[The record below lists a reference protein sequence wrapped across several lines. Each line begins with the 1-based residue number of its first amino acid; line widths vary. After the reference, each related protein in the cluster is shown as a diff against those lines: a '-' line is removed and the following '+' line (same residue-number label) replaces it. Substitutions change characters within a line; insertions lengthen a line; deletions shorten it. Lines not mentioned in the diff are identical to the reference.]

1 MTTANPVPEH
11 PDPESLPADA
21 HRPRERGPR
30 TAALVCFTA
39 AVAVANAATFHLP
52 LIPVGFGLSA
62 TAGTLGVG
70 LIALYMAWLRSFRS
84 PTLVV
89 AAIATAAVVS
99 CLTGSPIGIA
109 WGVAYLIAEAVGAL
123 SWQPLVVLGAS
134 RWRVVAGLGLASLVD
149 TVVFVTLLR
158 LTMPVTVPGQ
168 LLGKASVA
176 ILTVVLAWS
185 VLTAWRH
192 RHPLAP
198 SPGGDSTGSDPSGGR
213 HG

>member
-1 MTTANPVPEH
+1 
-11 PDPESLPADA
+11 
-21 HRPRERGPR
+21 
-30 TAALVCFTA
+30 VCFTA
-39 AVAVANAATFHLP
+39 AVAAANAATVHLP

-62 TAGTLGVG
+62 TAGTLGIG

-123 SWQPLVVLGAS
+123 SWQPLVALGAS
-134 RWRVVAGLGLASLVD
+134 RWRIVAGLSLASLVD
-149 TVVFVTLLR
+149 IVVFVTLLR

-168 LLGKASVA
+168 LLGKALVA
-176 ILTVVLAWS
+176 ILTVALAWS

-192 RHPLAP
+192 RHPLTP
-198 SPGGDSTGSDPSGGR
+198 SPGGDSTGSDPSGGH